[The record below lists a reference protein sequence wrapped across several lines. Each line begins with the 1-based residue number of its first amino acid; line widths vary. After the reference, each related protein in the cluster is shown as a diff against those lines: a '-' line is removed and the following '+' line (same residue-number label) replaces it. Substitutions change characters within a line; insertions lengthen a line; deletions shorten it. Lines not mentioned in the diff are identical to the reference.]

1 MVHLLVMA
9 RSRMSSSAFLALM
22 MSSTRLTDGY
32 SRPMTGV
39 DSSKVNLPNAPD
51 GVKGSGYF
59 VSRWSGIE
67 RCSVAVMVVVDI
79 LAKLFD
85 KILSI

>member
-1 MVHLLVMA
+1 
-9 RSRMSSSAFLALM
+9 
-22 MSSTRLTDGY
+22 
-32 SRPMTGV
+32 MTGV
-39 DSSKVNLPNAPD
+39 DSSKVNLSNAPD

-59 VSRWSGIE
+59 VSSWSGIE

-85 KILSI
+85 KIVCD